1 MSSVWPG
8 GSSRWARPPASQ
20 PPEAAAS
27 SAQCRS
33 PRGGSWGS
41 WRKGWAMTRRGIRCW
56 PLRRCSRTAA
66 PLPDAHGVRS
76 QPRFFFVSLS
86 LSLLLL
92 LSWVVVPVLITF
104 CVLSLA
110 PILGCAVLLPSSRRA
125 AASIKHGQLSPVTRA
140 HQHSSPIKNT
150 PGGHISSR
158 PRTPCAQAQTPN
170 DSHAH
175 GCTQCLQGIS

>member
-33 PRGGSWGS
+33 PRGGSWAS

-56 PLRRCSRTAA
+56 PLPRCSRTAA

-76 QPRFFFVSLS
+76 QPRFFSCRCRCRCCCRCRVVGGADAHHVACCLS
-86 LSLLLL
+86 LPSLG
-92 LSWVVVPVLITF
+92 VL
-104 CVLSLA
+104 CRRGLCSRVDQAWAALA
-110 PILGCAVLLPSSRRA
+110 CHA
-125 AASIKHGQLSPVTRA
+125 
-140 HQHSSPIKNT
+140 
-150 PGGHISSR
+150 
-158 PRTPCAQAQTPN
+158 RTPAQLTHQEHPRWAHIFEAPEPPALKLKTPN

-175 GCTQCLQGIS
+175 GCTQS